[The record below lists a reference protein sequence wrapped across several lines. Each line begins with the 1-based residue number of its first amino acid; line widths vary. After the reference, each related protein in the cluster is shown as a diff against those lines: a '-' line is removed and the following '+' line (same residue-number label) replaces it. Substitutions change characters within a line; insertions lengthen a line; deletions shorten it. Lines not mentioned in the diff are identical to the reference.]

1 MIHRDWLCFSQINQ
15 VRTSN
20 ASLQISV
27 REFYYVDLNIVLRVL
42 PSLFLLSCKYWRLIT
57 QIRVLVLVHLK
68 IRVELLVALNVH
80 DRRLSV
86 ILLSPLLLQIQIL
99 VFEDRLFHGSSFLP
113 FSHNQVFSF
122 LDHNC
127 PWLVRSF
134 HHLV

>member
-27 REFYYVDLNIVLRVL
+27 REFNYVDLNIILRIL

-57 QIRVLVLVHLK
+57 QIRVLVLIHLK

-86 ILLSPLLLQIQIL
+86 ILLSSLLLQIEIL
-99 VFEDRLFHGSSFLP
+99 VFEDRLFHSSSFLP
-113 FSHNQVFSF
+113 FPHN
-122 LDHNC
+122 
-127 PWLVRSF
+127 
-134 HHLV
+134 